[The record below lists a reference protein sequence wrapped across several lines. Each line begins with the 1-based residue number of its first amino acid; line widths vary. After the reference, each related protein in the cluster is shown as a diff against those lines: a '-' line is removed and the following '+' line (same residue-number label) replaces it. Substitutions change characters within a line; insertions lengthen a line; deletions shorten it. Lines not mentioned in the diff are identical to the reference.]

1 MSMSIATARK
11 HLGSDSNHLS
21 DDQIKE
27 IIYILEKLAVL
38 TYDIFIEQQR
48 KKKSLGNSEGHLPE
62 NGGLNR
68 KNTGIL

>member
-21 DDQIKE
+21 DDKIQE
-27 IIYILEKLAVL
+27 IIYNLEKLSVL

-48 KKKSLGNSEGHLPE
+48 KNKSPGKTEGLLPE
-62 NGGLNR
+62 RGA
-68 KNTGIL
+68 

>member
-1 MSMSIATARK
+1 MSMPIATARK
-11 HLGSDSNHLS
+11 HLGSESNHLS
-21 DDQIKE
+21 DDKIQE
-27 IIYILEKLAVL
+27 IIYNLEKLSVL